1 MIEEL
6 AVEAAV
12 SATQPDQV
20 VSVTRGNKVSNLAG
34 TSSMGCKVIHSW
46 LPNQQQSPGQHSQ
59 KHKLTL
65 CPSPPPPP
73 TALGINAT
81 ASPQIS
87 GSLGGGITRA
97 AHQLF
102 LGGGAPLFTFTLL
115 QQPALPPLL
124 RPPIHRRRMEE
135 RPGFIF
141 TFTSNV
147 SSLQPPTP
155 LPCHEHRRLR

>member
-6 AVEAAV
+6 AVVV

-65 CPSPPPPP
+65 CPPP
-73 TALGINAT
+73 TTTLGINAT
-81 ASPQIS
+81 ASLQIS

-124 RPPIHRRRMEE
+124 RPPIHRRRVEE

-141 TFTSNV
+141 TFTGNV
-147 SSLQPPTP
+147 SSLQPPAP
-155 LPCHEHRRLR
+155 LPFHEHRHLR